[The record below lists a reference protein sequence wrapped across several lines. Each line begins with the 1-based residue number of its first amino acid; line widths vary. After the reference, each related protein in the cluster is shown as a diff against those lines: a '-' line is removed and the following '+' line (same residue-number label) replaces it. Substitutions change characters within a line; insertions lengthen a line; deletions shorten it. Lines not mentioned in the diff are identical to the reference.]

1 MHCTVCDFLLDLTQ
15 NSVEAGA
22 SRITVSVVEEQ
33 GQLEIEIADNGKGMD
48 EATLAR
54 VRDPFFTDGVKHA
67 RRKVG
72 LGIPFLIQALDQV
85 GGWHELVSA
94 PGVGTKFRF
103 AFPLDNIDT
112 PPLGDLPGFILSVM
126 CFDGDYEL
134 AVERRDQARGVSYG
148 ITRSELVDAVG
159 ELTDAGALLL
169 AREFLVSQEY
179 DVSQEDGE
187 Q

>member
-1 MHCTVCDFLLDLTQ
+1 MVHCTVCDFLLDLTQ

-22 SRITVSVVEEQ
+22 NRITVRVVEDN
-33 GQLEIEIADNGKGMD
+33 GQLEIEIDDNGKGMD

-54 VRDPFFTDGVKHA
+54 VRDPFFTDGIKHA

-72 LGIPFLIQALDQV
+72 LGIPFLIQALDQA

-94 PGVGTKFRF
+94 LGVGTRFKFG
-103 AFPLDNIDT
+103 FPLDNIDT
-112 PPLGDLPGFILSVM
+112 PPLGDLPGLFLSIM
-126 CFDGDYEL
+126 CFDGDYDL
-134 AVERRDQARGVSYG
+134 AIERRDKARGVSYG

-169 AREFLVSQEY
+169 AREFLVSQES
-179 DVSQEDGE
+179 DDSQEYGA
-187 Q
+187 

>member
-1 MHCTVCDFLLDLTQ
+1 MHFTVCDFLLDLTQ

-22 SRITVSVVEEQ
+22 SRITVRVVEKH
-33 GQLEIEIADNGKGMD
+33 GQLEIEIDDNGSGMD

-85 GGWHELVSA
+85 GGWHRLVSA
-94 PGVGTKFRF
+94 PGAGTNFKF
-103 AFPLDNIDT
+103 AFPLGNIDT
-112 PPLGDLPGFILSVM
+112 PPMGDLPGLFLSVM

-134 AVERRDQARGVSYG
+134 AVERLDEARGVSYA
-148 ITRSELVDAVG
+148 ITRSELVGAVG
-159 ELTDAGALLL
+159 ELTDAGSLIL
-169 AREFLVSQEY
+169 AREFLESQEY
-179 DVSQEDGE
+179 DAF
-187 Q
+187 